1 MSTDNPPGG
10 AEDMRADLP
19 TEAVFGPRVGG
30 LFRRLVGESVGAYR
44 LCGVLGEGGMGVVFE
59 AEQAAPIRRRVALK
73 LIKPGMDSAAVLA
86 RFEIERQALAVMDH
100 PNIARVIDGGA
111 TDRGL
116 PYFVM
121 DLVRGVP
128 ITVFCDRHELGLRER
143 IALFMT
149 VCRAVQHAHS
159 KGVIHRDMKPS
170 NILVEYAGGVATPK
184 VIDFGV
190 AKAIGRPLG
199 EHSVHTQHG
208 QVIGTPEYM
217 SPEQAEMS
225 GLDIDTRAD
234 VYSLGVVLYELVAG
248 VTPLDGDAMRRTPG
262 SDLHRVIREAELAR
276 PSLRLDRVRAEAGG
290 LERVARIAAARRE
303 SPDGLGAELRRD
315 LDWIVLRCV
324 EKDRERRYAT
334 PVAISEDLQRYLD
347 NEPVDA
353 GPPDIGYRVRKF
365 VRRNR
370 AGVIAG
376 VCVLVALSAG
386 AATTL
391 AGMLWAIQEQRRASA
406 ESERARDA
414 EESARASLAAA
425 ESARNA
431 EREARMDAERER
443 GRAQLEQAR
452 TLVRALEV
460 AAAIE
465 KLRAI
470 RSSVPEAEWWWA
482 ALGALRRES
491 MIHYIPAA
499 SGRAASE
506 NDDLAYR
513 FSSDGAL
520 VGAFDRGSDTPVSA
534 PGGVVRFAD
543 GAPATWR
550 DGPNPAPT
558 APDPSQVYLPAP
570 PGSPVRGLYLTAIM
584 PGVTGF
590 TVEKVDGS
598 RERWQEIEHGPA
610 PLVYW
615 IDWSQPS
622 ISFKNREGAVS
633 VFGRFRAS
641 TWRLSEDIRGL
652 GRAVSA
658 LWHDENIGRLRVRY
672 DDGSLAE
679 FVIGG
684 SSPPDIRT
692 IERWLQPVAT
702 PEDITFEM
710 AGALTTRK
718 LRFSDDGDT
727 LYAGSYSGWVAALD
741 HETGSTRW
749 LRNVWDGS
757 DPAAYQFGALDLS
770 MDGRSVLASA
780 WRSATTVLDA
790 ATGQTL
796 GRVESGAELP
806 KSAFTRDPQRIVHS
820 TSDNALAITDLRTGA
835 MTGVGA
841 LEDAVIY
848 DIATDRG
855 GGSVA
860 VAAHDKPADSL
871 ELAQASGGR
880 VAVYDLGG
888 TPTLRWSR
896 RLDNGGRDVEFSPDG
911 ALVACS
917 EREGKVTIWDAKTG
931 DLRAELRVLGA
942 RGHTQVVSG
951 VAFHPVQPII
961 ATATHDE
968 RVRIWSTV
976 SGALLAEI
984 PVAAMAR
991 GDYLAGRLKDVQF
1004 HPSGDALAIAFEDR
1018 VLWMDLRVYDR
1029 VIQAVARAGG
1039 GASGQ

>member
-1 MSTDNPPGG
+1 MSTEHPPGG
-10 AEDMRADLP
+10 ADGTRADLP
-19 TEAVFGPRVGG
+19 TEDVFGPRVGG

-159 KGVIHRDMKPS
+159 KGVIHRDLKPS

-262 SDLHRVIREAELAR
+262 SDLHRVIRETELAR
-276 PSLRLDRVRAEAGG
+276 PSLRLDRVRAEAQGA
-290 LERVARIAAARRE
+290 ERLARIAAARRE
-303 SPDGLGAELRRD
+303 SPEGLGAELRRD
-315 LDWIVLRCV
+315 LDWIVLRCL
-324 EKDRERRYAT
+324 EKDRERRYPT
-334 PVAISEDLQRYLD
+334 PVAISEDMQRYLD
-347 NEPVDA
+347 DEPVDA
-353 GPPDIGYRVRKF
+353 GPPDLGYRVRKF

-370 AGVIAG
+370 AGVVAG
-376 VCVLVALSAG
+376 ACVLIALTAG

-414 EESARASLAAA
+414 EEAARASLAAA

-431 EREARMDAERER
+431 EREARTDAERER

-452 TLVRALEV
+452 ALVRADEV

-482 ALGALRRES
+482 ALGAVRRGS
-491 MIHYIPAA
+491 LVHYIPGDPA
-499 SGRAASE
+499 RALPPTSE
-506 NDDLAYR
+506 AEHR

-520 VGAFDRGSDTPVSA
+520 VGAFDRGSVTPVA
-534 PGGVVRFAD
+534 TIGGVVRFAD

-550 DGPNPAPT
+550 DSPRPARIVS
-558 APDPSQVYLPAP
+558 DPSQVYLPAP
-570 PGSPVRGLYLTAIM
+570 PGSPVRGLRLTPM
-584 PGVTGF
+584 RPGVTRIV
-590 TVEKVDGS
+590 VEALDGVW
-598 RERWQEIEHGPA
+598 EQAQEIEHGRTPF
-610 PLVYW
+610 VYW
-615 IDWSQPS
+615 VDWSRPS
-622 ISFKNREGAVS
+622 ISFNTSEGFIRVIS
-633 VFGRFRAS
+633 RFGAS
-641 TWRLSEDIRGL
+641 TWFFGADVRGL
-652 GRAVSA
+652 ERPVSA
-658 LWHDENIGRLRVRY
+658 LWHDDTLERVRVRY

-679 FVIGG
+679 YVIDGE
-684 SSPPDIRT
+684 SRPDMRT
-692 IERWLQPVAT
+692 IERWLQPVSV
-702 PEDITFEM
+702 PDDITFNM

-718 LRFSDDGDT
+718 LRFSGGGET

-741 HETGSTRW
+741 SETGSARW
-749 LRNVWDGS
+749 LRRVQEGP
-757 DPAAYQFGALDLS
+757 DPSAYQFGALDLS
-770 MDGRSVLASA
+770 QDGRSMLASA
-780 WRSATTVLDA
+780 WESAITVLDA
-790 ATGQTL
+790 ATGEEL
-796 GRVESGAELP
+796 GRVESDAELP
-806 KSAFTRDPQRIVHS
+806 KAAFTRDAQRIVHS
-820 TSDNALAITDLRTGA
+820 ISDNALAITDLRSGA
-835 MTGVGA
+835 TTGVGA

-848 DIATDRG
+848 DIATDRD
-855 GGSVA
+855 GGSAAVA
-860 VAAHDKPADSL
+860 VHDKGPGA
-871 ELAQASGGR
+871 LAQASGGR
-880 VAVYDLGG
+880 VAVYDLDG
-888 TPTLRWSR
+888 TPALRWSR

-931 DLRAELRVLGA
+931 DLRAELLVLGA
-942 RGHTQVVSG
+942 RGHTRVVSG

-961 ATATHDE
+961 ATATHDDF
-968 RVRIWSTV
+968 VRIWSTA

-984 PVAAMAR
+984 PVAAMAQ

-1018 VLWMDLRVYDR
+1018 VLWIDLRVYDR
-1029 VIQAVARAGG
+1029 VIQAVARADSD
-1039 GASGQ
+1039 AP